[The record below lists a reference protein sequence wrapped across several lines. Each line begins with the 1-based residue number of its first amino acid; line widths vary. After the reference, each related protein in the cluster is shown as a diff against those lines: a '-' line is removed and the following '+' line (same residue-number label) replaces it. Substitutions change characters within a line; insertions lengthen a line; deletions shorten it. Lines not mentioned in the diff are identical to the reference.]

1 MNLNNMTVS
10 LCSMSLQLGDN
21 DLHKFFLQ
29 YIFDLIKFW
38 LFPFQ
43 IKYFDSIMKMFVK
56 PYIFKQKHIKI
67 KKKSIGQRALTL
79 RMRGNIIK
87 GGERHNNS
95 VLQWNNTLP

>member
-1 MNLNNMTVS
+1 
-10 LCSMSLQLGDN
+10 
-21 DLHKFFLQ
+21 
-29 YIFDLIKFW
+29 
-38 LFPFQ
+38 
-43 IKYFDSIMKMFVK
+43 MKIFVK
-56 PYIFKQKHIKI
+56 PYIFKQKRIKI